1 MTDAGIPMALALVP
15 DVPALFVLA
24 LLVCLLIV
32 MGSAIAFMYS
42 QRWQHIRVPYPSR
55 TATTVLRG
63 IVGWPLIA
71 VGLLTFPLPIPV
83 GLPLLVVGTLIIG
96 PRSRP
101 IRLAT
106 IMLRQG
112 LRRWSRLRVPLIGPL
127 GRWLLEKQRRAAA
140 AYRRRRRV
148 VASGA
153 AMPLHPNVERG
164 AIRANHN
171 PQNPENETA
180 G

>member
-1 MTDAGIPMALALVP
+1 MALALVP
-15 DVPALFVLA
+15 DIPALIALL
-24 LLVCLLIV
+24 LLVCLLILV
-32 MGSAIAFMYS
+32 GGAISFIHS

-55 TATTVLRG
+55 AVTTLLRG
-63 IVGWPLIA
+63 MVGWPLLV

-83 GLPLLVVGTLIIG
+83 GLPLLVVGTLLIG

-106 IMLRQG
+106 ISLRQG
-112 LRRWSRLRVPLIGPL
+112 LRRWARTSMPLIGPL

-140 AYRRRRRV
+140 EYRRRRRV
-148 VASGA
+148 VVPDGA
-153 AMPLHPNVERG
+153 PLPLPDAERG
-164 AIRANHN
+164 AIRAKHN
-171 PQNPENETA
+171 PHNPENETA